1 MRWLSIIYFKQEVE
15 DLNPFVNIF
24 FSQFS
29 GGGGGGGGVACSFD
43 KWGRGKTRYFFNK
56 LKFIFFH

>member
-29 GGGGGGGGVACSFD
+29 GGGGGGGGHVALTNGGG
-43 KWGRGKTRYFFNK
+43 GRRD
-56 LKFIFFH
+56 IFLIN